1 MERMLLKLYNTK
13 TRNLSEV
20 KNFGDTKVYACGPT
34 VYNYAHIGN
43 LRTYVFED
51 LLVKSLRLLEYNIRY
66 AMNITDI
73 GHLTGEFDEG
83 EDKIVKA
90 ARERGLTV
98 YEISRFFTEAFFN
111 DCAKLNILR
120 PDKILI
126 ASEYIV
132 GMIKVVKVLEQS
144 GFTYFVNGNV
154 YFDTSHFKTY
164 GQMAGI
170 NLNKSIDSSVSRVE
184 VDPFKKNKLD
194 FVLWFTNSK
203 FKDQEMKWDSP
214 WGFGYPSW
222 HLECAAMNLDYF
234 KSTLDVH
241 LGGVDHIGVHHIN
254 EIAIAECYLNNTW
267 CDIFVHGEFLI
278 TEDEKMSKSNNNF
291 ITIKDLEANGFSP
304 LDFRYFCLTAHYRT
318 QLKFTFNNLRACRVA
333 RENMI
338 NRLTSLYS
346 SLNQFDMALLSKN
359 YGNIKSVLENK
370 YYNNFL
376 DKIAFDLNIPQALAL
391 LWDLIKDNNLSALS
405 KLRLAF
411 KFDEVLSLNLRE
423 GILEDIE
430 MDKVNIGDVMSSLLE
445 ERRLAKVRK
454 DFKRADEIREYF
466 HSKGLIL
473 IDTEEGTKVRR
484 G

>member
-1 MERMLLKLYNTK
+1 MLLRLYNTK
-13 TRNLSEV
+13 TKSLSEV
-20 KNFGDTKVYACGPT
+20 KNFSDTKVYACGPT

-43 LRTYVFED
+43 LRTYIFED
-51 LLVKSLRLLEYNIRY
+51 LLIKALRLLKYNVCY

-73 GHLTGEFDEG
+73 GHLTGDFDEG
-83 EDKIVKA
+83 EDKVVKA

-98 YEISRFFTEAFFN
+98 YEISKFFTEAFFK
-111 DCAKLNILR
+111 DCEKLNILR
-120 PDKILI
+120 PDKILV
-126 ASEYIV
+126 ASEYILS
-132 GMIKVVKVLEQS
+132 MIKVVKFLEKN

-170 NLNKSIDSSVSRVE
+170 NLNNSVHYSVSRVE
-184 VDPFKKNKLD
+184 VDHFKKDKSD

-222 HLECAAMNLDYF
+222 HLECAAMNLECF
-234 KSTLDVH
+234 NSNLDIH

-254 EIAIAECYLNNTW
+254 EIAIVESYLNKKW

-278 TEDEKMSKSNNNF
+278 IENEKMSKSNNNF

-318 QLKFTFNNLRACRVA
+318 QIKFTLNNLRACKVA

-338 NRLTSLYS
+338 NKLTTFYS
-346 SLNQFDMALLSKN
+346 SLNQFNIALLSEN
-359 YGNIKSVLENK
+359 YGNIESVLENK

-376 DKIAFDLNIPQALAL
+376 NKIACDLNIPQALAL
-391 LWDLIKDNNLSALS
+391 LWDIVRDDNLSALS
-405 KLRLAF
+405 KLKLAF
-411 KFDEVLSLNLRE
+411 KFDEILSLNLKE
-423 GILEDIE
+423 KVLEEIE
-430 MDKVNIGDVMSSLLE
+430 RDRVNIDDFMSSLLE
-445 ERRLAKVRK
+445 ERRLAKLKK
-454 DFKRADEIREYF
+454 DFKRADEIRQYF
-466 HSKGLIL
+466 HSNGLIL
-473 IDTEEGTKVRR
+473 IDTEDGTRIKR